1 MKLKQLFL
9 FQILYFVYICILFQ
23 AKVADIEALVNAQA
37 DAIAQVQADV
47 EAVEA
52 AQAAADAKVLALEGM
67 VNAAV
72 AAIADQVRTSPKVFK
87 IAQNEK
93 F

>member
-1 MKLKQLFL
+1 MH
-9 FQILYFVYICILFQ
+9 FVYIFLFQ

-47 EAVEA
+47 EAVQA
-52 AQAAADAKVLALEGM
+52 AQAAADAKILALEGM

-72 AAIADQVRTSPKVFK
+72 AAIADQVRTTPSVMLRLVTG
-87 IAQNEK
+87 ITVR
-93 F
+93 